1 MSGQMSDVVVIDSEE
16 YAIVEPG
23 PDALFDVRAHGVK
36 PVMMHT
42 ANTRGVFARYRI
54 EDGALIL
61 SDLQVGAVEAPPVI
75 NDVEPTTDEYGQ
87 TWTYLK
93 LDLPIQWT
101 GDLII
106 GAAPIL
112 DLYVH
117 AGFLPAWHYERIQA
131 FDIENGLVQSSEDRS
146 AQVAEF
152 RAERTGASG
161 AAGATAAADEDEGIF
176 ERFLDSIKLR
186 LGLPDD
192 N

>member
-1 MSGQMSDVVVIDSEE
+1 
-16 YAIVEPG
+16 
-23 PDALFDVRAHGVK
+23 
-36 PVMMHT
+36 MMHT

-93 LDLPIQWT
+93 LDLSIQWT

-117 AGFLPAWHYERIQA
+117 AGFLPAWHYERVQA

>member
-1 MSGQMSDVVVIDSEE
+1 MSGQMSDVIVVDDVE
-16 YAIVEPG
+16 YAIVEPL
-23 PDALFDVRAHGVK
+23 PDSLFDVRAHGVK

-42 ANTRGVFARYRI
+42 ANTRGVFARYRV

-61 SDLQVGAVEAPPVI
+61 SDIQVGSVEAPPPI
-75 NDVEPTTDEYGQ
+75 NGVEATTDEYGQ

-93 LDLPIQWT
+93 LDHRLEWS

-106 GAAPIL
+106 GADPIL

-117 AGFLPAWHYERIQA
+117 AGFLPAWHYERVMA
-131 FDIENGLVQSSEDRS
+131 FDIEGGQVQSSEDRS

-152 RAERTGASG
+152 RAERTGVT
-161 AAGATAAADEDEGIF
+161 AGGGIVDEDEGIF

-192 N
+192 D

>member
-1 MSGQMSDVVVIDSEE
+1 MSGQMSDVIVIDDQE

-23 PDALFDVRAHGVK
+23 SEVLFDARQHGLA

-42 ANTRGVFARYRI
+42 ANTRGVLARYRI
-54 EDGALIL
+54 ESGALIL
-61 SDLQVGAVEAPPVI
+61 SDLQIGSVEAPPAL
-75 NDVEPTTDEYGQ
+75 NGVEANTDEYGQ

-93 LDLPIQWT
+93 VDLPMVFS
-101 GDLII
+101 GDLIV
-106 GAAPIL
+106 GAEPIL

-117 AGFLPAWHYERIQA
+117 AGFLPAWHYERVMA
-131 FDIENGLVQSSEDRS
+131 FDIEEGRVVSSEDRS

-152 RAERTGASG
+152 RAER
-161 AAGATAAADEDEGIF
+161 AGDDGVIGDEGIF

-192 N
+192 